1 MYYERFSYKE
11 EVTGSNPVAPTRV
24 FQILPYKNSLAT
36 RIRPAF
42 SVISYEIVIT
52 HCVID
57 ISLKF
62 I

>member
-1 MYYERFSYKE
+1 
-11 EVTGSNPVAPTRV
+11 
-24 FQILPYKNSLAT
+24 LPYKNSLAT